1 MNAIAYA
8 HDNRDE
14 AVEQLKEFLRIPSV
28 SALGEHR
35 GDMAR
40 AAAWLR
46 DELVRIGMEKVEISP
61 TAGHPVVY
69 AEWLHAAGAPTVLL
83 YGHYDVQ
90 PADPLDLWETQPFEP
105 TERDGNLYARGAA
118 DDKGQLFLHV
128 KALEALMQTTGRL
141 PVNVRCLF
149 EGEEEVGGP
158 NLDAWIAANQERLRA
173 DVAVISDSHIMSESQ
188 PTIVYGL
195 RGLSYLEIHLTSA
208 KSDLHSGTYGGAIHN
223 PIQALVE
230 ILAQLHDANGTIT
243 VPGFY
248 DRVRALEAEERAELA
263 RIPYDEAT
271 LLHETGAAQA
281 WGEKEYT
288 IVERTSARPTLEF
301 NGIWGG
307 FAGEGPKTVLPARA
321 GAKISMRLVPDQDP
335 QEIADLVKAH
345 LTRLAPPTVRVEVIE
360 LHHGWGA
367 IVPRDIPPMRAASE
381 AYEEVFGTRPI
392 FVREGGSIPVVATL
406 QKTLG
411 IHTVLMG
418 FGLPDDNLHAPNEKF
433 NLSMFHRGVET
444 AILFYEKMGATSN
457 G

>member
-1 MNAIAYA
+1 MNAIAFA

-14 AVEQLKEFLRIPSV
+14 AVEQLKAFLRIPSV
-28 SALGEHR
+28 SALSEHR
-35 GDMAR
+35 GDMAQ

-46 DELVRIGMEKVEISP
+46 DELTRIGLENVEIAP

-69 AEWLHAAGAPTVLL
+69 ADWLHAEGAPTVLV

-90 PADPLDLWETQPFEP
+90 PPDPLELWHTPPFEP
-105 TERDGNLYARGAA
+105 TERDGNLYARGSA

-128 KALEALMQTTGRL
+128 KALEALMQTAGRL

-158 NLDAWIAANQERLRA
+158 NLDAWIEANQERLRA
-173 DVAVISDSHIMSESQ
+173 DVAVISDSHIMNENQ

-223 PIQALVE
+223 PIQALTK
-230 ILAQLHDANGTIT
+230 ILAQLHDENGTIT

-263 RIPYDEAT
+263 RIPYDEVT
-271 LLHETGAAQA
+271 LLHETGATQA

-307 FAGEGPKTVLPARA
+307 FSGEGPKTVLPARA
-321 GAKISMRLVPDQDP
+321 GAKISMRLVPDQNP

-345 LTRLAPPTVRVEVIE
+345 LVRLAPPTVRVEVVE

-367 IVPRDIPPMRAASE
+367 IVPRDIPAMRAASE

-406 QKTLG
+406 QKLLG

-418 FGLPDDNLHAPNEKF
+418 FGLPDDGLHAPNEKF

-444 AILFYEKMGATSN
+444 AILFYEKMGKA
-457 G
+457 GRA